1 MADIPQIEEILKEI
15 EGREG
20 IHEAFLVTRSGMYI
34 AGDLPKGVEQE
45 TYASMFAV
53 LLGSADT
60 ATSQMKEPMQGV
72 SVHLRDSKLVVL
84 GDGPKALFVLRA
96 GEDVPVR
103 RLREFLGPFSARLEE
118 HL

>member
-15 EGREG
+15 ESQEG
-20 IHEAFLVTRSGMYI
+20 VHGAFLVTRSGVYI
-34 AGDLPKGVEQE
+34 AGTLPKTVDKE

-60 ATSQMKEPMQGV
+60 ATSQIQESLQAV
-72 SVHLRDSKLVVL
+72 VVHLRDSKLVVV
-84 GDGPKALFVLRA
+84 GDGPKALFVLRVN
-96 GEDVPVR
+96 EDVTVR
-103 RLREFLGPFSARLEE
+103 RLREVLRPYSARLEE

>member
-20 IHEAFLVTRSGMYI
+20 VHEAFLVTRSGTYV
-34 AGDLPKGVEQE
+34 AGELPKGVDRE

-60 ATSQMKEPMQGV
+60 ATSQMKEAMQGV
-72 SVHLRDSKLVVL
+72 TVHLRDSKLVVL
-84 GDGPKALFVLRA
+84 GDGPKALFVLRV
-96 GEDVPVR
+96 GDDVGVR
-103 RLREFLGPFSARLEE
+103 RLREILGPYSARLEE

>member
-15 EGREG
+15 EAHEG
-20 IHEAFLVTRSGMYI
+20 VHGAFLVTRSGVYI
-34 AGDLPKGVEQE
+34 AGSLPKAVEKE

-60 ATSQMKEPMQGV
+60 ATSQIKDSMRAV
-72 SVHLRDSKLVVL
+72 VVHLRDSKLVVV
-84 GDGPKALFVLRA
+84 GDGPKALFVLRVD
-96 GEDVPVR
+96 EDVAVR
-103 RLREFLGPFSARLEE
+103 RLREILGPYSARLEE